1 MKQDIKHIYL
11 AGIGGTAM
19 ASLAG
24 MLKEAGYE
32 VSGSDSAVYP
42 PMSTFLQSLDIPLYE
57 GFSEENLKRHVP
69 DLVVIGNV
77 LSRGNVEVEYVL
89 DQNLRYAS
97 MAETLK
103 EFFIRGR
110 RSIVV
115 AGTHGKTTTT
125 AMLAWMLSSAGRDPS
140 FLLGG
145 IAENFQS
152 SFQIGGGSDFV
163 VEGDEYDTAF
173 FDKAPKFLHYLPRIA
188 VVKNIEFDHADIYP
202 DLEAIK
208 LSFRRFVNI
217 VPGDGLL
224 IAGVDSP
231 AVEEVLTNAQSRVA
245 TYGLEKGDWRAEELV
260 ATDEGMGFDV
270 VLRGEVWYRFRIPL
284 PGEFNVRNALSAIV
298 AGDELGLSADEMQK
312 ALSGFRNVRRRLE
325 LRGEVAGIRIYD
337 DFAHHPTAVRET
349 LKGVRAQFPGRR
361 IWAVFEPRS
370 QTSRRSLFEKEFTA
384 ALGLADVAIVAPVHR
399 PVDVDPTEILSPER
413 IVQALERRG
422 CRAHTFGAIDEILQ
436 FVAAEATDGDQVV
449 IMSNGGFDNI
459 HERLL
464 ERLNHTSASPSGQRD
479 A

>member
-1 MKQDIKHIYL
+1 
-11 AGIGGTAM
+11 
-19 ASLAG
+19 
-24 MLKEAGYE
+24 
-32 VSGSDSAVYP
+32 
-42 PMSTFLQSLDIPLYE
+42 MSTFLKSLDIPVYE
-57 GFSEENLKRHVP
+57 GFSEDNLKRPIP

-77 LSRGNVEVEYVL
+77 LSRGNAEVEYVL
-89 DQNLRYAS
+89 NQDLRYRS

-110 RSIVV
+110 RSTVV

-125 AMLAWMLSSAGRDPS
+125 AMLAWMLSAAGREPS

-152 SFQIGGGSDFV
+152 SFQIGGGPDFV

-173 FDKAPKFLHYLPRIA
+173 FDKGPKFLHYLPRIA
-188 VVKNIEFDHADIYP
+188 IVKNIEFDHADIYP

-231 AVEEVLTNAQSRVA
+231 AVRELLVDARSRVA
-245 TYGLEKGDWRAEELV
+245 TYGLEKGDWRAEKLEAV
-260 ATDEGMGFDV
+260 DGGMGFDV
-270 VLRGEVWYRFRIPL
+270 VLRGEFWYRFRIPL

-298 AGDELGLSADEMQK
+298 AGDELSLSADEMQE

-325 LRGEVAGIRIYD
+325 LRGEVAGVRVYD

-349 LKGVRAQFPGRR
+349 LKALRGQFPDRR

-370 QTSRRSLFEKEFTA
+370 QTSRRSLFEQEFSA
-384 ALGLADVAIVAPVHR
+384 ALGLADVAIVAPVHGRKVWIQPRYCR
-399 PVDVDPTEILSPER
+399 P
-413 IVQALERRG
+413 
-422 CRAHTFGAIDEILQ
+422 
-436 FVAAEATDGDQVV
+436 
-449 IMSNGGFDNI
+449 NG
-459 HERLL
+459 
-464 ERLNHTSASPSGQRD
+464 
-479 A
+479 

>member
-1 MKQDIKHIYL
+1 MRKDIKHIFL
-11 AGIGGTAM
+11 SGICGTAM

-24 MLKEAGYE
+24 MLKETGYE
-32 VSGSDSAVYP
+32 VSGSDSAAYP
-42 PMSTFLQSLDIPLYE
+42 PMSTFLQSLDIPVYE
-57 GFSEENLKRHVP
+57 GFSEEHLKRHIP

-77 LSRGNVEVEYVL
+77 LSRGNAEVEYVL
-89 DQNLRYAS
+89 NQGLRYAS

-110 RSIVV
+110 RSTVV

-125 AMLAWMLSSAGRDPS
+125 AMLAWMLASAGRKPS

-152 SFQIGGGSDFV
+152 SFQIGDGPDFV

-188 VVKNIEFDHADIYP
+188 MVKNIEFDHADIYP
-202 DLEAIK
+202 DIEAIK
-208 LSFRRFVNI
+208 LSFRRFANI

-231 AVEEVLTNAQSRVA
+231 AVEELLVDVRSRVA
-245 TYGLEKGDWRAEELV
+245 TYGLEKGNWRAEKLEV
-260 ATDEGMGFDV
+260 GDGGTGFDV
-270 VLRGEVWYRFRIPL
+270 VLRGEFWYRFRIPL

-298 AGDELGLSADEMQK
+298 AGDELGLLADEMQE
-312 ALSGFRNVRRRLE
+312 ALSDFRNVRRRLE
-325 LRGEVAGIRIYD
+325 LRGEVAGIRVYD

-349 LKGVRAQFPGRR
+349 LKAVRAQFPDRR

-370 QTSRRSLFEKEFTA
+370 QTSRRSLFEQEFSA
-384 ALGLADVAIVAPVHR
+384 ALGLADVAIVAPVHA
-399 PVDVDPTEILSPER
+399 PKGLDPTAVLSPER
-413 IVQALERRG
+413 VVRALERRRG
-422 CRAHTFGAIDEILQ
+422 HAHTFGTTDEILQ
-436 FVAAEATDGDQVV
+436 FLAAEAAAGDQVV

-464 ERLNHTSASPSGQRD
+464 ELLNKTSGP
-479 A
+479 

>member
-1 MKQDIKHIYL
+1 MQKDIKHIFL
-11 AGIGGTAM
+11 SGICGAAM

-24 MLKEAGYE
+24 MLKETGYA

-42 PMSTFLQSLDIPLYE
+42 PMSTFLKSLDIPVYE
-57 GFSEENLKRHVP
+57 GFSEDNLKRHVP

-77 LSRGNVEVEYVL
+77 LSRGNAEVEYVL
-89 DQNLRYAS
+89 NQDLRYRS

-125 AMLAWMLSSAGRDPS
+125 AMLAWMLSAAGREPS

-152 SFQIGGGSDFV
+152 SFQIGSGPDFV

-173 FDKAPKFLHYLPRIA
+173 FDKGPKFLHYLPRIA
-188 VVKNIEFDHADIYP
+188 IVKNIEFDHADIYP

-208 LSFRRFVNI
+208 LSFRRFINI

-231 AVEEVLTNAQSRVA
+231 AVTELLVDARSRVA
-245 TYGLEKGDWRAEELV
+245 TYGLDQGDWKAEKLE
-260 ATDEGMGFDV
+260 AADGGMGFDV
-270 VLRGEVWYRFRIPL
+270 VVRGEFWYRFRIPL

-298 AGDELGLSADEMQK
+298 AGDELGLSADEMQE

-325 LRGEVAGIRIYD
+325 LRGEVAGIRVYD

-349 LKGVRAQFPGRR
+349 LKAIRAQFPDRR

-370 QTSRRSLFEKEFTA
+370 QTSRRSLFEQDFSA

-399 PVDVDPTEILSPER
+399 AKGLDPTEVLSPER
-413 IVQALERRG
+413 VVRALEGRG
-422 CRAHTFGAIDEILQ
+422 GRAHTFGTTDEILQ
-436 FVAAEATDGDQVV
+436 FLAAEAADGDQVV
-449 IMSNGGFDNI
+449 IMSNGAFDNI

-464 ERLNHTSASPSGQRD
+464 ELLNHQSGRLGRERIV
-479 A
+479 